1 MWAIFILHSQIMKWL
16 MIWKIFID
24 LKFIFNL
31 VILIMKFDDSQ
42 WIIFQD
48 VVQTF
53 GNVTINPWPLSD
65 LLTEIYRCHPSVI
78 NTLCLYFSIKQWT
91 VKVLIIEP
99 ILYSTSTV
107 KYQFICYTRDTI
119 TLIKIRSCGVTYLNA
134 LPRPPMVTFVR

>member
-31 VILIMKFDDSQ
+31 VILNMKFDDSQ

-65 LLTEIYRCHPSVI
+65 LLTQ
-78 NTLCLYFSIKQWT
+78 NL
-91 VKVLIIEP
+91 
-99 ILYSTSTV
+99 
-107 KYQFICYTRDTI
+107 
-119 TLIKIRSCGVTYLNA
+119 
-134 LPRPPMVTFVR
+134 